1 MIAPMTAP
9 KIATKIAPSRRAV
22 LTTGLTAAG
31 GLAIGF
37 APARAATARARLVS
51 PAASEAV
58 PPDEMNPWLVI
69 QPDNVVIV
77 RLPHSEMG
85 QGTSTALA
93 MLAAEELGC
102 DWSKVRIE
110 YASANRNLKSKNIY
124 GGQMTVGSQGVR
136 SSVKMMQ
143 QAGASA
149 RVRLVAA
156 AAKRWGVPADAC
168 GCTGGKITHVST
180 GKVLAFGALVTE
192 AAAITLDKE
201 PDIKTPD
208 QYTLV
213 GKWTPRLDTAP
224 KLDGS
229 AEFGIDAKVPDMV
242 YAAVV
247 SAPEFG
253 AKLGSVDEAPAKAM
267 RGVIAVVPLPDAIA
281 VVADRYWRAKAALA
295 ALKPVWAPG
304 PNATVDSAQLDAAYR
319 EALNSDLVSAKST
332 GDAAAALAAP
342 GARLIEATYEV
353 PYLAHAPME
362 PMNATVHLQ
371 PDRVDVWIGTQ
382 APLTTLQLAARE
394 SGMDPANVYIH
405 NQFVG
410 GGFGRRGGAH
420 DELVHAIAVAKVVG
434 RPVKLIW
441 SREQDIRRDR
451 YRPQAA
457 VSFRAALDGNNKPS
471 ALETKVAVGS
481 LLAGNGGPNPFGN
494 SRVEPMAVEVL
505 ATHAYKIPAQSV
517 GAHIK
522 NVHVPV
528 SFWRSV
534 GASQNTF
541 FLESFIDEMAHAAGQ
556 DPYQFRKAMLDRA
569 DYIGVLDMM
578 ADKSGWSSP
587 LAPDPAGGRRGRG
600 MSIVDT
606 YGTITGQVAEV
617 TVSADGKLKVDR
629 VVAVVDCYHA
639 ANPNTIAQQI
649 EGGIVFGLSA
659 ALWGEITIKDGGPVE
674 GNFNTYRLMRMAELP
689 KIETYLKPSGGPRWG
704 GIGEP
709 SVAPVAPAVC
719 NAIFNATGKRV
730 RKLPLKNLDLKT
742 A

>member
-1 MIAPMTAP
+1 MSQTTTR
-9 KIATKIAPSRRAV
+9 KGPSRRTVMA
-22 LTTGLTAAG
+22 TGVSAAG
-31 GLAIGF
+31 GLAIGVSISQK
-37 APARAATARARLVS
+37 AMAAAKARTVS
-51 PAASEAV
+51 LAASETV
-58 PPDEMNPWLVI
+58 PPDELNAWLVI
-69 QPDNVVIV
+69 EPDNSVIV
-77 RLPHSEMG
+77 RLVHSEMG
-85 QGTSTALA
+85 QGTATALA

-124 GGQMTVGSQGVR
+124 GGQMTVGSSGVR
-136 SSVKMMQ
+136 TSVRMMQ

-149 RVRLVAA
+149 RERLVMA
-156 AAKRWGVPADAC
+156 AAKRWGVAADAC
-168 GCTGGKITHVST
+168 GCSGGKITHVST
-180 GKVLAFGALVTE
+180 GQTLAFGALVAE
-192 AAAITLDKE
+192 AAKLTLPQE
-201 PDIKTPD
+201 PAIKTPD
-208 QYTLV
+208 QFKLV

-229 AEFGIDAKVPDMV
+229 AQFGIDAKVPGMV

-253 AKLGSVDEAPAKAM
+253 AKLGSVDEAPAMAAK
-267 RGVIAVVPLPDAIA
+267 GVITVVKLDDAVA
-281 VVADRYWRAKAALA
+281 VVADRYWRAKAGLA

-304 PNATVDSAQLDAAYR
+304 ANATVDSAQLDAAYLA
-319 EALNSDLVSAKST
+319 ALDGPMASAKKV
-332 GDAAAALAAP
+332 GDAAAGLAAP
-342 GARLIEATYEV
+342 GAKLIEATYEV

-382 APLTTLQLAARE
+382 APVAVLQLAARE
-394 SGMDPANVYIH
+394 SGMDPANVFVH

-410 GGFGRRGGAH
+410 GGFGRRGGQH
-420 DELVHAIAVAKVVG
+420 DELVHAIAVAKVVK

-457 VSFRAALDGNNKPS
+457 VRFRAALDGDKPS
-471 ALETKVAVGS
+471 ALKTQVAVGS
-481 LLAGNGGPNPFGN
+481 LLASLSGNAPPNG
-494 SRVEPMAVEVL
+494 VEPMAVEVL
-505 ATHAYKIPAQSV
+505 ATHAYKIPAQAV
-517 GAHIK
+517 DVKLK
-522 NVHVPV
+522 NAHVPV

-569 DYIGVLDMM
+569 DYIGVLDLM
-578 ADKSGWSSP
+578 AEKGNWGSP
-587 LAPDPAGGRRGRG
+587 LAPGAAGEKRGRG

-606 YGTITGQVAEV
+606 YGTVTGQVAEV

-629 VVAVVDCYHA
+629 IVAVVDCYHA

-649 EGGIVFGLSA
+649 EGGIVYGLSA
-659 ALWGEITIKDGGPVE
+659 VLWGEITLKDGGPVQ
-674 GNFNTYRLMRMAELP
+674 GNFNTYRLMRMAETP
-689 KIETYLKPSGGPRWG
+689 KIETYLRPSGGPRWG

-719 NAIFNATGKRV
+719 NAIFAATGKRM
-730 RKLPLKNLDLKT
+730 RKLPLKDVDLRT

>member
-1 MIAPMTAP
+1 MGTTTIQ
-9 KIATKIAPSRRAV
+9 KGPSRRLV
-22 LTTGLTAAG
+22 MAAGVSAGG
-31 GLAIGF
+31 GLAIGMGL
-37 APARAATARARLVS
+37 PLAAEAAERKASGKPVS
-51 PAASEAV
+51 LQASEMV
-58 PPDEMNPWLVI
+58 PPDELNAWLVI
-69 QPDNVVIV
+69 EPDNSVIV
-77 RLPHSEMG
+77 RLVHSEMG
-85 QGTSTALA
+85 QGTATALA

-156 AAKRWGVPADAC
+156 AARRWGVTPDAC
-168 GCTGGKITHVST
+168 GCAGGRVTHIST
-180 GKVLAFGALVTE
+180 GRELGFGALVTD

-201 PDIKTPD
+201 PDIKSPD
-208 QYTLV
+208 QFQLV
-213 GKWTPRLDTAP
+213 GKWTPRLDTRP

-229 AEFGIDAKVPDMV
+229 AEFGIDAKVPGMV

-247 SAPEFG
+247 SAPEVG
-253 AKLGSVDEAPAKAM
+253 AKLGSVDEAPAMAV
-267 RGVIAVVPLPDAIA
+267 RGVITVVKLPDAVA
-281 VVADRYWRAKAALA
+281 VVADRYWRAKAGLA

-304 PNATVDSAQLDAAYR
+304 ANATLDSAQIFQAYR
-319 EALNSDLVSAKST
+319 DALNGPLVSAKSA
-332 GDAAAALAAP
+332 GDAGAALAAP
-342 GARLIEATYEV
+342 GARLVEASYEV

-382 APLTTLQLAARE
+382 APVATLQLAARE
-394 SGMDPANVYIH
+394 SGMDPANVYVH

-410 GGFGRRGGAH
+410 GGFGRRGGLH
-420 DELVHAIAVAKVVG
+420 DELVHAIAVAKVVK

-451 YRPQAA
+451 YRPLAA
-457 VSFRAALDGNNKPS
+457 VSFRAALDGDRPT

-481 LLAGNGGPNPFGN
+481 LLAGAGPSPFGN
-494 SRVEPMAVEVL
+494 TRVEPMAVEVL

-517 GAHIK
+517 GAQMK
-522 NVHVPV
+522 NTNIPV

-556 DPYQFRKAMLDRA
+556 DPYAFRKAMLDRA
-569 DYIGVLDMM
+569 DYIGVLDTM
-578 ADKSGWSSP
+578 AEKSNWSSP
-587 LAPDPAGGRRGRG
+587 LAAGAPGERRGRG
-600 MSIVDT
+600 MAIVDT

-629 VVAVVDCYHA
+629 IVAVVDCYHA

-649 EGGIVFGLSA
+649 EGGIVFGLTA
-659 ALWGEITIKDGGPVE
+659 ALYGEINIKDGGPVE
-674 GNFNTYRLMRMAELP
+674 GNFNTYRLMRLSETP
-689 KIETYLKPSGGPRWG
+689 HIETYLRPSGGAKWG

-719 NAIFNATGKRV
+719 NAIFAATGKRV

>member
-1 MIAPMTAP
+1 
-9 KIATKIAPSRRAV
+9 
-22 LTTGLTAAG
+22 
-31 GLAIGF
+31 
-37 APARAATARARLVS
+37 
-51 PAASEAV
+51 
-58 PPDEMNPWLVI
+58 
-69 QPDNVVIV
+69 
-77 RLPHSEMG
+77 
-85 QGTSTALA
+85 
-93 MLAAEELGC
+93 
-102 DWSKVRIE
+102 
-110 YASANRNLKSKNIY
+110 
-124 GGQMTVGSQGVR
+124 
-136 SSVKMMQ
+136 MMQ

-156 AAKRWGVPADAC
+156 AAKRWGVPSVDC
-168 GCTGGKITHVST
+168 GCSGGKITHVST
-180 GKVLAFGALVTE
+180 GKVLQFGALDAE
-192 AAAITLDKE
+192 AAAIKLDQE
-201 PDIKTPD
+201 PAIKTPD

-213 GKWTPRLDTAP
+213 GKWTPRLDTRP

-229 AEFGIDAKVPDMV
+229 AEFGIDAKVPGMV

-247 SAPEFG
+247 SVPEFG
-253 AKLGSVDEAPAKAM
+253 AKLGSVDEAPAMAV
-267 RGVIAVVPLPDAIA
+267 RGVIAVVKLDDAVA
-281 VVADRYWRAKAALA
+281 VVADRYWRAKAGLA

-304 PNATVDSAQLDAAYR
+304 ANATVDSAQLFQAYR
-319 EALNSDLVSAKST
+319 DALNGPLVSAKSV
-332 GDAAAALAAP
+332 GDAGAALAAP
-342 GARLIEATYEV
+342 GAKLIEASYEV

-382 APLTTLQLAARE
+382 APLATLQLAARE
-394 SGMDPANVYIH
+394 SGMDPANVYVH

-420 DELVHAIAVAKVVG
+420 DELIHAIAVAKVVK

-451 YRPQAA
+451 YRPLAV
-457 VSFRAALDGNNKPS
+457 VSFRAALDGDKPS

-481 LLAGNGGPNPFGN
+481 LLAGNGPSPFGN
-494 SRVEPMAVEVL
+494 TRVEPMAVEVL

-517 GAHIK
+517 GANVK

-541 FLESFIDEMAHAAGQ
+541 FLECFVDEMAHAAGQ
-556 DPYQFRKAMLDRA
+556 DPYLFRKAMLDRA
-569 DYIGVLDMM
+569 DYIGVLDML
-578 ADKSGWSSP
+578 AEKSGWSTP
-587 LAPDPAGGRRGRG
+587 LAPDPAGGKRGRG
-600 MSIVDT
+600 ISIVDT
-606 YGTITGQVAEV
+606 YSTVTGQVAEV
-617 TVSADGKLKVDR
+617 TVGTDGKLKVDR
-629 VVAVVDCYHA
+629 IVAVVDCYHA

-659 ALWGEITIKDGGPVE
+659 ALWGEINIKEGAPVE
-674 GNFNTYRLMRMAELP
+674 GNFNTYRLMRMAETP

-719 NAIFNATGKRV
+719 NAIFAACGKRV
-730 RKLPLKNLDLKT
+730 RKLPLKDLDLKS

>member
-1 MIAPMTAP
+1 MTSTIARAAP
-9 KIATKIAPSRRAV
+9 NRRAV
-22 LTTGLTAAG
+22 LGAGLTAAG
-31 GLAIGF
+31 GLAVGF
-37 APARAATARARLVS
+37 APARARAAARSGSVS
-51 PAASEAV
+51 PAASETIPA
-58 PPDEMNPWLVI
+58 DELNPWLVI
-69 QPDNVVIV
+69 QPDNVVVV

-85 QGTSTALA
+85 QGTATALA

-110 YASANRNLKSKNIY
+110 YASANRNLKSKNVY
-124 GGQMTVGSQGVR
+124 GSQMTVGSSGVR
-136 SSVKMMQ
+136 TSVKMMQ

-156 AAKRWGVPADAC
+156 AARRWGVPADAC

-180 GKVLAFGALVTE
+180 GKVLAFGALVAE
-192 AAAITLDKE
+192 AAAIRLDKE

-229 AEFGIDAKVPDMV
+229 AEFGIDAKVPGMV

-253 AKLGSVDEAPAKAM
+253 AKLGSVDEAPAMAV
-267 RGVIAVVPLPDAIA
+267 RGVITVVKLGDAVA
-281 VVADRYWRAKAALA
+281 VVADRYWRAKAGLA

-304 PNATVDSAQLDAAYR
+304 PNATVDSAQLNQAYR
-319 EALNSDLVSAKST
+319 DALNSDLVSAKSV
-332 GDAAAALAAP
+332 GDAAAGLAAP
-342 GARLIEATYEV
+342 GAKLIEATYEV

-371 PDRVDVWIGTQ
+371 PERVDVWIGTQ
-382 APLTTLQLAARE
+382 APVATLQLAARE
-394 SGMDPANVYIH
+394 SGMDPANVYVH

-420 DELVHAIAVAKVVG
+420 DELVHAIAVAKVVNK
-434 RPVKLIW
+434 PVKLIW

-457 VSFRAALDGNNKPS
+457 VSFRAALDGGKPT

-481 LLAGNGGPNPFGN
+481 LLAGAGPNPFAG
-494 SRVEPMAVEVL
+494 RGVEPMAVEVL
-505 ATHAYKIPAQSV
+505 ATHAYRIPAQSV

-522 NVHVPV
+522 NAHVPV

-556 DPYQFRKAMLDRA
+556 DPYQFRKSMLDRA
-569 DYIGVLDMM
+569 DYIGVLDTM
-578 ADKSGWSSP
+578 AEKGNWGSP

-617 TVSADGKLKVDR
+617 TVGADGKVKVDR

-649 EGGIVFGLSA
+649 EGGIVYGLSA
-659 ALWGEITIKDGGPVE
+659 TLWGEITIKDGGPVE

-689 KIETYLKPSGGPRWG
+689 KIETYLQPSGGPRWG

-719 NAIFNATGKRV
+719 NAVFAATGVRV
-730 RKLPLKNLDLKT
+730 RRLPLKNVDLKAT
-742 A
+742 